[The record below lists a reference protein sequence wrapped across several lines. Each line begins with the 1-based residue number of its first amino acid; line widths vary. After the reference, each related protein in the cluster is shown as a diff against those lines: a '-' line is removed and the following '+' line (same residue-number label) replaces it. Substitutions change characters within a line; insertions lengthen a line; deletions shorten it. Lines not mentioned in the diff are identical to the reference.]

1 MISSRF
7 YFQVFF
13 FRNFFFQDVRAL
25 FFKVFYK
32 FLFSATLRYAQDNP
46 IPGIEE
52 GDLPE
57 IRLDEVTIEKLGEAA
72 QGALDIIKKEMKAQR
87 LADSFGPHGWRTVK
101 GIVEKNCF
109 LAEG

>member
-1 MISSRF
+1 M
-7 YFQVFF
+7 
-13 FRNFFFQDVRAL
+13 
-25 FFKVFYK
+25 K
-32 FLFSATLRYAQDNP
+32 FVFSATLRYAQDNP

-109 LAEG
+109 LAES

>member
-7 YFQVFF
+7 IFQVFF
-13 FRNFFFQDVRAL
+13 FRRISFSGLRAFLLRFFMNFV
-25 FFKVFYK
+25 
-32 FLFSATLRYAQDNP
+32 FSATLRYAQDNP

-101 GIVEKNCF
+101 GIVEMN
-109 LAEG
+109 